1 MTPSMSTLLY
11 ERLRPI
17 CQVIYQEFF
26 VKSCSAPALTC
37 FPVSAKAATAFRR
50 RGRELGLDGGAG
62 GALGLPR
69 DRVRAAG
76 DVP

>member
-17 CQVIYQEFF
+17 CQVKEQEFF
-26 VKSCSAPALTC
+26 VKSCSAPALTY
-37 FPVSAKAATAFRR
+37 FPTSAKAATAFRR
-50 RGRELGLDGGAG
+50 RRRELGLDGGAG

-69 DRVRAAG
+69 DSVRAAG